1 MSTLPLQEA
10 NVTNVNTL
18 ELIPVRHINSP
29 PFGMDFRTW
38 FEFKAKL
45 ARKKNEVLRAAGSIK
60 KSGYNAEH
68 DYHFARETDI
78 NDELRELLYQ
88 HGLSFDSRVLETRKN
103 GNITLLKMLITWTD
117 CETGYFEEHEWL
129 GNGFDTVDKGIY
141 KSYTG
146 GIKYF
151 LMKQFLISTHDDP
164 EYSDS
169 KPRQSNKSVVPD
181 LPVRQ
186 LDEPTNTHIQ
196 PEPETTKE
204 PETKQEEVKPEV
216 SKQNDAQPEVVTTR
230 KTRTKTKVK
239 EDTLPKDQ
247 EQPQEE
253 PKEEVVQNSQDVGKV
268 PQEPPQELTDD
279 KYQGLTPEL
288 VGEIKTRIISLSGF
302 SDETNKK
309 KARDAIMES
318 LALKLKTD
326 KKDYMLY
333 TGDQAKAAIPLLD
346 GWLEQKKEAKRM
358 RDEAIARQIEQ
369 QRAKEGV
376 TQ

>member
-1 MSTLPLQEA
+1 MSTIQED
-10 NVTNVNTL
+10 NVTNANNVGLT
-18 ELIPVRHINSP
+18 PVRRIDSP

-45 ARKKNEVLRAAGSIK
+45 ASKKNEVLREAGAIK

-68 DYHFARETDI
+68 DYHFAKEADL
-78 NDELRELLYQ
+78 NDELRELLYKNK
-88 HGLSFDSRVLETRKN
+88 LSFDSRVLETRKN
-103 GNITLLKMLITWTD
+103 GNITFLKMLITWTD
-117 CETGYFEEHEWL
+117 CETGFFEEHEWL
-129 GNGFDTVDKGIY
+129 GNAFDTVDKGIY

-164 EYSDS
+164 EYSDN
-169 KPRQSNKSVVPD
+169 KPRQNNKSVVTD
-181 LPVRQ
+181 LPIRQ
-186 LDEPTNTHIQ
+186 LEEPRDTHMK
-196 PEPETTKE
+196 PEPEKTVE
-204 PETKQEEVKPEV
+204 PETVKPEPP
-216 SKQNDAQPEVVTTR
+216 KQNDAQPEETTTR
-230 KTRTKTKVK
+230 KPRNAKTKVK
-239 EDTLPKDQ
+239 EDAQPKAQ
-247 EQPQEE
+247 EQPQEAQNE
-253 PKEEVVQNSQDVGKV
+253 KQEQTDQEAAKE

-288 VGEIKTRIISLSGF
+288 VGEIKTRIISLSGY

-309 KARDAIMES
+309 KAREAIMES

-346 GWLEQKKEAKRM
+346 GWLEQKKEAKRL

-376 TQ
+376 TS

>member
-1 MSTLPLQEA
+1 MSTIQED
-10 NVTNVNTL
+10 NVTNVNNIGLT
-18 ELIPVRHINSP
+18 PVRRIDTP

-45 ARKKNEVLRAAGSIK
+45 ASKKNEVLRAAGAIK

-68 DYHFARETDI
+68 NYHFAREADL
-78 NDELRELLYQ
+78 NDELRELLYENK
-88 HGLSFDSRVLETRKN
+88 LSFDSRVLETRKN
-103 GNITLLKMLITWTD
+103 GNITFLKMLITWTD
-117 CETGYFEEHEWL
+117 CETGFFEEHEWL
-129 GNGFDTVDKGIY
+129 GNAFDTVDKGIY

-164 EYSDS
+164 EYSDN
-169 KPRQSNKSVVPD
+169 KPKQNNRSVVPD

-186 LDEPTNTHIQ
+186 LEEPTNTHIQ
-196 PEPETTKE
+196 PEPEMTKE
-204 PETKQEEVKPEV
+204 PETELEEVTPEPP
-216 SKQNDAQPEVVTTR
+216 KQNDTQAEVTTTR
-230 KTRTKTKVK
+230 KQKTKTKTK
-239 EDTLPKDQ
+239 EDAQPKAQ

-253 PKEEVVQNSQDVGKV
+253 PKAEVVQNSQDVGKA
-268 PQEPPQELTDD
+268 PQEPPQEPTDD